1 MTLALPLTSEAVTLG
16 DLTVKSYLN
25 QPLDAYIRLIDI
37 NGVPLSGIK
46 VRLASPE
53 AFKRA
58 NLPRPYSLSK
68 LTFKVT
74 KRYGKPIV
82 KVSSLERI
90 DEPFMTF
97 LLDLTWAKGQYYRTY
112 TVLLDPPGYDLALER
127 KPPPP
132 RMPVIS
138 KQDSHVIAQA
148 TKQPISSDYVK
159 TPLPVNEIKLVTK
172 TFGPVKAKDDLW
184 KIAMRYKPANI
195 TVYQV
200 MIALLAFN
208 EEGFT
213 SGNINGLKT
222 GVILE
227 IPSYNVMASI
237 PADKAKLE
245 VEAQSRAW
253 KQNKPPVHVLDTKY
267 LKRTYYEKKSQS
279 GFNVKTSYL
288 PALKMGEMKPK
299 QNTLSPST
307 KDNNPTPSVDKKSLE
322 QADEPLTTTQSSLP
336 KEPVSGTLKI
346 VNKESAKEQLFDD
359 FIPIPQ
365 VLTKIVKT
373 PPNAKKKMP
382 SIDATE
388 TSPPSQQFEAN
399 STSKKDIA
407 PELAVAA
414 SAIATVKESNTL
426 LRDQV
431 KTLLKQNELLK
442 QEALNEKKS
451 VEDLKKKIDTLTR
464 MMTKHYEVNEKGE
477 FVRRKAVKSTNF
489 VEEESSPIYWI
500 LLSLL
505 AIMIL
510 SAGGAYGLFYLA
522 KQGLL
527 FNLKSDE
534 EKEADKD
541 DKDFE
546 ELESS
551 EPVEPTIKPAP
562 MHSETKTG
570 KEQTVLL
577 SEPPQTEEKNET
589 ETPFPTQEE
598 SGEAHA
604 DDEETSDEPQ
614 VEYELPDEE
623 DEFSA
628 LPESEDI
635 LLDTEDK
642 TDVLPSQD
650 QSSPTED
657 DDHVLEF
664 EPGLAPKV
672 EKGEEQDVVPSKPEV
687 VEDNAEGFIFE
698 AEQSTQTEDN
708 KNQSV
713 DSAEEEITL
722 TLTPLDDSQTE
733 TTSQISEEGL
743 EKEDKSLT
751 ISPVD
756 ESTSEA
762 SSVSD
767 DVSENESK
775 ASNESNRV
783 KASTQ
788 LALAETYMSMED
800 NESAKSALEDVLETG
815 NEKQKERAKTLLA
828 RLDDKTQ

>member
-37 NGVPLSGIK
+37 DGLPLSGIK

-148 TKQPISSDYVK
+148 TKQPITSDYVK

-253 KQNKPPVHVLDTKY
+253 KENKPPVHVLDPKY
-267 LKRTYYEKKSQS
+267 LKRTYYEKKSRS

-288 PALKMGEMKPK
+288 PALKMGEMQPKP
-299 QNTLSPST
+299 NTLSSST
-307 KDNNPTPSVDKKSLE
+307 KANNSTPSVDKKSLK
-322 QADEPLTTTQSSLP
+322 QVDEPLTTTQSPLP

-346 VNKESAKEQLFDD
+346 VNKEPPKEQLFDD

-388 TSPPSQQFEAN
+388 TSPPSQQLEVN
-399 STSKKDIA
+399 SNNKKDIA

-510 SAGGAYGLFYLA
+510 SSGGAYGLFYLA

-541 DKDFE
+541 GKDFE

-551 EPVEPTIKPAP
+551 EPVEPSIKPAP

-570 KEQTVLL
+570 EEQTALFA
-577 SEPPQTEEKNET
+577 EPPQTEAKT
-589 ETPFPTQEE
+589 EASLTPQEE
-598 SGEAHA
+598 STEDGL
-604 DDEETSDEPQ
+604 DNGETSDEPQ

-623 DEFSA
+623 DEISA

-635 LLDTEDK
+635 LLDTE
-642 TDVLPSQD
+642 L
-650 QSSPTED
+650 QSEDHSSSTED

-672 EKGEEQDVVPSKPEV
+672 EKEGEQDMAPSNPEV

-698 AEQSTQTEDN
+698 AEQSTQSEDK
-708 KNQSV
+708 KNESV
-713 DSAEEEITL
+713 DSAKEEITL
-722 TLTPLDDSQTE
+722 TLTPLDESQTE
-733 TTSQISEEGL
+733 TPSQISDEGL
-743 EKEDKSLT
+743 EKEDKPLT

-767 DVSENESK
+767 DVSKNESK

-788 LALAETYMSMED
+788 LALAETYISMED

-815 NEKQKERAKTLLA
+815 NEKQKERAKILLA